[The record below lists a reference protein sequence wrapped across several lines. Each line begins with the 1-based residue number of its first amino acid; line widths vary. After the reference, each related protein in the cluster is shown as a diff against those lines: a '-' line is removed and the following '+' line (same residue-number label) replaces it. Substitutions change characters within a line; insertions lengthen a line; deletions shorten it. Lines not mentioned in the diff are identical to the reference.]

1 MPCGRIEVAAAVRE
15 RHRTRGCRQRSES
28 LKPRRR
34 RWRPSPV
41 QEQVEQVEGRNH
53 TYPVGKCGAHCAIGL
68 AAYHAHDL
76 AAGVTVWLGRSP
88 SAGNRVK
95 DTVVVPD
102 RAGIDSLTA
111 RRAVRV
117 VLWAS
122 LNEEL

>member
-1 MPCGRIEVAAAVRE
+1 M
-15 RHRTRGCRQRSES
+15 
-28 LKPRRR
+28 
-34 RWRPSPV
+34 

-68 AAYHAHDL
+68 ATYHAQDL
-76 AAGVTVWLGRSP
+76 ATDVILVARPQPP

-122 LNEEL
+122 LNEELSPVGDKVAQPSGSR

>member
-1 MPCGRIEVAAAVRE
+1 
-15 RHRTRGCRQRSES
+15 
-28 LKPRRR
+28 
-34 RWRPSPV
+34 V

-76 AAGVTVWLGRSP
+76 AAGVIVWLGRSP
-88 SAGNRVK
+88 LGRNRV
-95 DTVVVPD
+95 TWSVLD

-117 VLWAS
+117 GDKVPDTCCDD
-122 LNEEL
+122 EPR